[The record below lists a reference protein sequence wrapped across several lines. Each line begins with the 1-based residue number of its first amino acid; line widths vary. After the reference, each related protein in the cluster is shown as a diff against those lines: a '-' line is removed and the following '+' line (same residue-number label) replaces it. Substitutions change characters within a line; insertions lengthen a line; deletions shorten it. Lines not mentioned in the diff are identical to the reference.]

1 MPARDDRIQL
11 VGLDVGSTTSRVAIA
26 DARVLHGAATGRPE
40 LGQIEE
46 RLRTEPARTPFRGD
60 ALDQEALLRLVDDA
74 IAAGGA
80 TPGVF
85 FGGGALLTGL
95 AARAPNAAA
104 VVDALRA
111 RVGDAVVATAGDPRL
126 EAWLA
131 FHGNVGALSRGAPDR
146 FVLNLDIGGGTTNLA
161 VGRAGE
167 VVSTGWMWIGARHV
181 EVEPGGHRL
190 VGCSPEARRT
200 MQRLGFDKQA
210 GEVLSPRELGLLL
223 DAWLAVLE
231 DAVTGDPRALGDEF
245 VPARVV
251 LPAARDRIDLAF
263 SGGVGGLVYDILAG
277 QELPTTT
284 AYGDLGIELAQRIA
298 SSAVLG
304 ERVLVPVGRG
314 RATVYGLLRHQTQ
327 ISGATVF
334 LPNHQR
340 CPTGDLPIVGSLG
353 RSPDGSLGGSLGG
366 PLGRSLDGSLV
377 GSLGGS
383 LGGPRG
389 GSLGGSLA
397 GPLGDSLSDS
407 LGPSFAAGELAR
419 LLALAQ
425 AARPAGAIVV
435 RGLLDGRAIREL
447 GRALGAALRA
457 IPDAVPL
464 VVLTEQNV
472 AKALGGYASEW
483 GRCPLPLIVLD
494 EVFPRGAELVR
505 IGAPHGNVVPV
516 SFFGM
521 GEL

>member
-1 MPARDDRIQL
+1 MPARDDRVQL

-26 DARVLHGAATGRPE
+26 DARVIHGAATGRPE

-60 ALDQEALLRLVDDA
+60 ALDREALLRLVDDA

-80 TPGVF
+80 TPGAF

-95 AARAPNAAA
+95 AARASNAAA

-181 EVEPGGHRL
+181 EVEPGKHRL
-190 VGCSPEARRT
+190 VRCSPEARRT
-200 MQRLGFDKQA
+200 MQRLGFDKHA
-210 GEVLSPRELGLLL
+210 GDELSPGELGRLL

-231 DAVTGDPRALGDEF
+231 SAVTGDPRALGDEL
-245 VPARVV
+245 VPARIL
-251 LPAARDRIDLAF
+251 LPAERDRIDLAL

-277 QELPTTT
+277 QALPTTT

-304 ERVLVPVGRG
+304 ERVLVPAGRG

-334 LPNHQR
+334 LPSHPP
-340 CPTGDLPIVGSLG
+340 CPTGDLPII
-353 RSPDGSLGGSLGG
+353 GSLGGSLGG
-366 PLGRSLDGSLV
+366 GIAD
-377 GSLGGS
+377 
-383 LGGPRG
+383 
-389 GSLGGSLA
+389 
-397 GPLGDSLSDS
+397 
-407 LGPSFAAGELAR
+407 GELAR

-435 RGLLDGRAIREL
+435 RGPLDARAIREL
-447 GRALGAALRA
+447 GRTLGAALRA

-464 VVLTEQNV
+464 VVLTEQNL

-505 IGAPHGNVVPV
+505 IGAPHGDVVPV